1 MNTKKTII
9 KKTPYIVIEGGSQR
23 IRAEYG
29 LRYLEGNYTS
39 YFSLTGEIQ
48 RNEGGYWKEYSF
60 GCIHEEISKYFP
72 ELSIYERWHCMG
84 WDGPMHYAANASF
97 WWFLYLQ
104 ASGKIPP
111 YESTSFLDT
120 KVWGVDPKFTSE
132 QLLSYFKHTT
142 VFGVL
147 SDDELPNFQIAYRTH
162 RVGGEVKELPVY
174 DPKKECEGHIKKW
187 CEDRLPRL
195 KELFKINMVQLLGEE
210 VLRDE
215 ETQTA

>member
-9 KKTPYIVIEGGSQR
+9 KKTPWIVIEGGSRR
-23 IRAEYG
+23 IHATYG
-29 LRYLEGNYTS
+29 MQYLEGNSTA
-39 YFSLTGEIQ
+39 YFSLTGSIH
-48 RNEGGYWKEYSF
+48 RNEGGYWKEDSC
-60 GCIHEEISKYFP
+60 GCIHEEISKHFP
-72 ELSIYERWHCMG
+72 DLAPYVRWHLTG
-84 WDGPMHYAANASF
+84 WDGPMHYEANASF

-111 YESTSFLDT
+111 YESSSYLDT
-120 KVWGVDPKFTSE
+120 KVWGPDPQRTPE

-142 VFGVL
+142 IFGVL

-174 DPKKECEGHIKKW
+174 DPKRECEGHIKKW
-187 CEDRLPRL
+187 CEDRFPRL

-210 VLRDE
+210 VLGDV